1 MAHMS
6 VTLDVSNVSGWL
18 NADASCQGEGI
29 YDAGRREGGDCDQR
43 PEYIGVLEVHHEHVA
58 SVCDAGSVE
67 TQRLVELA
75 RPLPS
80 PRERVYVQSRCV
92 GEGRQARGSVRARK
106 MHHRVVLGTGG
117 ERTENIFC
125 VVVTLDVS
133 KASGW
138 LNAVAHCRTKSR
150 EFMRN
155 VVHFS
160 ESHHRYIMPPSHI
173 RGSRPWR
180 RKMQGGW
187 QLWVRADYA

>member
-1 MAHMS
+1 MISILYRGGSAH
-6 VTLDVSNVSGWL
+6 
-18 NADASCQGEGI
+18 
-29 YDAGRREGGDCDQR
+29 
-43 PEYIGVLEVHHEHVA
+43 PEHVA
-58 SVCDAGSVE
+58 RVCDAGRVE

-138 LNAVAHCRTKSR
+138 LKAYTCCRVERKAYDAGRGAGRGVA
-150 EFMRN
+150 
-155 VVHFS
+155 
-160 ESHHRYIMPPSHI
+160 
-173 RGSRPWR
+173 
-180 RKMQGGW
+180 
-187 QLWVRADYA
+187 